1 MRPGGGGIRLNHA
14 RMPAHDIS
22 RNLLGVA
29 SVIAVVAL
37 LLGPASAAG
46 EALNSVT
53 ATGASRNPPDGL
65 GAVKGI
71 AIEAHS
77 GPLGED
83 PAGDVSFAVMINRIT
98 HLEPFPFDLAG
109 PVTCLNVVGNV
120 AILNFDNGFPV
131 TARLTDQ
138 GGDGADGFDVAYGN
152 SAGDC
157 SSMPS
162 GDFDFDFDKILADG
176 RVVVGD
182 APPETGLRHV
192 PPVKSARRKVRFAF
206 ASSEPGSFE
215 CRLDDRSFS
224 RCVSPR
230 RFRRIGG
237 GRHRFR
243 VRSIDPGGNADP
255 SPAVFRFRIVR
266 HRR

>member
-1 MRPGGGGIRLNHA
+1 MPTQHTGRRLLA
-14 RMPAHDIS
+14 F
-22 RNLLGVA
+22 V
-29 SVIAVVAL
+29 SVTAVVAL
-37 LLGPASAAG
+37 LLGPESSAG
-46 EALNSVT
+46 ETLNAVN
-53 ATGASRNPPDGL
+53 ATGASRNPPTGL
-65 GAVKGI
+65 GAVRDI

-98 HLEPFPFDLAG
+98 HLEPFPFDLSG

-120 AILNFDNGFPV
+120 ALLNFDNGFPV
-131 TARLTDQ
+131 TIKLTDE
-138 GGDGADGFDVAYGN
+138 GGDGADGFDFAYGN
-152 SAGDC
+152 SADDC

-162 GDFDFDFDKILADG
+162 GGFDFDFDKILGNG
-176 RVVVGD
+176 RVVVRD
-182 APPETGLRHV
+182 APPETALRHV

-206 ASSEPGSFE
+206 ASSEPGTLE

-230 RFRRIGG
+230 RYRRIGT

-243 VRSIDPGGNADP
+243 VRSIDAGGNADP
-255 SPAVFRFRIVR
+255 SPAAYRFRIVR
-266 HRR
+266 PRR